1 MAMTMQTM
9 AMMGLAVTVTVN
21 TEAMET
27 VGTVVALHPMVSGAV
42 PADSTDKTKL
52 KAPNLLDLSVMN
64 MDLCCSSYTDSPY
77 FYLHRL

>member
-52 KAPNLLDLSVMN
+52 KAPNLLDLSVIEHGFV
-64 MDLCCSSYTDSPY
+64 LFILY
-77 FYLHRL
+77 RLSLFLST